1 MIACPCA
8 GFPRRQLSA
17 NVSPMTSIFP
27 RSLALTFLVL
37 VVTLVARAG
46 EADPAILARARA
58 RLGSEAA
65 IEGLKTIHYVGTLTT
80 ADPKDSTKQLQA
92 KVEMFF
98 QKPDRQR
105 ITATYDKFVET
116 TALDAYEGWTR
127 VQDSTDSSKWRL
139 TLLDPGQIKR
149 LRANTWESLS
159 YFRGIGRIGGRVEDK
174 GPVSVDGVNCQK
186 IAFIHDANIIFY
198 RYFDAASGRL
208 VLTETESGGTHR
220 EQGEIVAGGIRFPK
234 TLVTMTK
241 NGDRTQTV
249 TLNYEKVTVN
259 ETFPA
264 NFFAVPALSR
274 K

>member
-1 MIACPCA
+1 
-8 GFPRRQLSA
+8 
-17 NVSPMTSIFP
+17 MTSISL
-27 RSLALTFLVL
+27 RSLALAVL
-37 VVTLVARAG
+37 ALATTGFVQAG
-46 EADPAILARARA
+46 EADPAILAKARA
-58 RLGSEAA
+58 RLAA
-65 IEGLKTIHYVGTLTT
+65 DAALDGLKTIHYVGTLST
-80 ADPKDSTKQLQA
+80 ADPKDPTKQLQA

-98 QKPDRQR
+98 EKPDRQR

-116 TALDAYEGWTR
+116 TALDSYEGWTR
-127 VQDSTDSSKWRL
+127 VQDSSDPAKWRL

-159 YFRGIGRIGGRVEDK
+159 YFRGIGRIGGRIEDK
-174 GPVSVDGVNCQK
+174 GPVSVDGVSCQK
-186 IAFIHDANIIFY
+186 IAFIHDANIVFY
-198 RYFDAASGRL
+198 RYFEIASGRL

-220 EQGEIVAGGIRFPK
+220 EQGEIISGGIRFPK
-234 TLVTMTK
+234 TLVTMAK

-264 NFFAVPALSR
+264 NFFAVPAISR